1 MPIPQHIH
9 TIAKAAQAILAHDMT
24 LPHAVILFASAEE
37 SPTMGEIAKL
47 LRCTTSNVT
56 GQIDRME
63 KMGLVTRAFS
73 KDDRRSIRVSIT
85 DKGLAKLNLINAAFD
100 TL

>member
-1 MPIPQHIH
+1 MPIPQHIP

-24 LPHAVILFASAEE
+24 LPHAVILFACAEE

-56 GQIDRME
+56 GQIDRMVE
-63 KMGLVTRAFS
+63 WGLVMRDFD
-73 KDDRRSIRVSIT
+73 KEDRRSIRISIT
-85 DKGLAKLNLINAAFD
+85 SKGLAKLININATFD